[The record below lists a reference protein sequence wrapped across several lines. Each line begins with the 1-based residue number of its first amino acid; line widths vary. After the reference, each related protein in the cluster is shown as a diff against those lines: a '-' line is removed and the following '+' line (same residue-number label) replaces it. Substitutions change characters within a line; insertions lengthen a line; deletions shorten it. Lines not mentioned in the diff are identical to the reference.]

1 MGSTKVLLQSL
12 RKKYSQQVFPGQTK
26 ARNEKFWRNENFYWN
41 PQRQSFEYD
50 GKWSNRKSGDCDT

>member
-26 ARNEKFWRNENFYWN
+26 ARNEKF
-41 PQRQSFEYD
+41 
-50 GKWSNRKSGDCDT
+50 